1 MEVDD
6 VLQDWTWREP
16 FDLIH
21 IRQLM
26 GSFTDEEWEKVY
38 KNCYE

>member
-6 VLQDWTWREP
+6 VLQDWTWRES

-21 IRQLM
+21 IRQMM
-26 GSFTDEEWEKVY
+26 GSFTDKEWEKVY
-38 KNCYE
+38 KHCYE